1 MLKAVYLPS
10 YLSLRIPF
18 YLILTLHEPS
28 VLFRL
33 PYYTYILVLWIYIT
47 FLVCFAKRR
56 KIAFLGFYLRRIL
69 SCVTRL
75 SYALRL
81 RAKTYSLKPYAPN
94 EEPCP
99 GLKTSALDDSKT
111 TA

>member
-1 MLKAVYLPS
+1 
-10 YLSLRIPF
+10 
-18 YLILTLHEPS
+18 
-28 VLFRL
+28 
-33 PYYTYILVLWIYIT
+33 
-47 FLVCFAKRR
+47 
-56 KIAFLGFYLRRIL
+56 L

-75 SYALRL
+75 SYALWL